1 MESYL
6 QAVGRGERD
15 GSDVLSIMFYRA
27 YHLCYCD
34 PTMRAFVKN
43 KVKCRHVETFAQKI
57 FFALHVTLTMLL
69 GLVSC
74 NFSVRSRKK

>member
-15 GSDVLSIMFYRA
+15 GSDVLSMFSRA
-27 YHLCYCD
+27 YHLCHCD

-43 KVKCRHVETFAQKI
+43 KVKCGHVETVFETV
-57 FFALHVTLTMLL
+57 FF
-69 GLVSC
+69 
-74 NFSVRSRKK
+74 FFFFE